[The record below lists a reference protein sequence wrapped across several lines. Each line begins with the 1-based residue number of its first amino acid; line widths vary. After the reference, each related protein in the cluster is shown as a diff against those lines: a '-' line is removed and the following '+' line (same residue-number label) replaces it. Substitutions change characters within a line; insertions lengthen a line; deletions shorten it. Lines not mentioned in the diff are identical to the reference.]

1 MLLLILSECTAYMKY
16 WYLSNGPQLSPDKSE
31 MMLAGTT
38 YQLQAASVIISVEF
52 VETQLPVTDE
62 MKTL

>member
-1 MLLLILSECTAYMKY
+1 MKY
-16 WYLSNGPQLSPDKSE
+16 WYLSNGPQLNPDKSE
-31 MMLAGTT
+31 VMLAGTT